1 MNQRSTASYQNGREH
16 LAHELLRLD
25 ALLHLKVLERKQR
38 KRAGGGETG
47 KITTANMDIFK
58 GLYIPEEEIERITE
72 NTDTHDE
79 TRKTPELTDSQ
90 EEVKQ
95 KALLNHIK
103 QLREALSKKI
113 DKSLKAGIHLPFY
126 HLASVFH
133 LNFFELDTLLMCLA
147 PLLDAKYEKLY
158 SYLQDDVTKKFPT
171 VNLILDILCSSGKP
185 AERIDAQSFFL
196 DQSPLFRYGLVKL
209 MGGSDH
215 QSEPLISRC
224 LKLENRIANFLLGF
238 NVMDAELSSFARIID
253 PTRDWDSLVME
264 DEFKNRFIRLAG
276 DYLASV
282 SDGVRKGGSEP
293 MRLVFYLK
301 GPYGVGKKSVAEAF
315 CRQLKLPLLIVDTP
329 ALFRFTKNSVSQFE
343 KTLKQLFRETLL
355 HTAAVYIEGFDR
367 VVSNDDGVGRDVLQ
381 EGFHQELIVRAV
393 EEFSFITFLAGEK
406 QWHPRGRFRN
416 QRFIPLEFSVPT
428 YPLRRRLWE
437 QYLKLSGEIDID
449 GIASKFH
456 FTAGQIRDAAT
467 EARNLAAMRRS
478 RRNDNDDITMEDLYL
493 GCRSQSNR
501 KLSEMALKIEPHY
514 TWSDIVLPSDEL
526 LQLKEIRNC
535 VKYRHVVYSDWG
547 FDKKFSLGKGLNI
560 LFSGPS
566 GTGKTM
572 AAEVIANELRLDLYK
587 IDLSCVVSK
596 YIGETEKNLA
606 GIFREAE
613 TANAILFFDEA
624 DALFGKRS
632 EVRDS
637 HDRYANIEIGFLLQR
652 MEEYEGVVILATN
665 MKKNMDEAFVRRM
678 HFSVDFPFPD
688 ENSRLRIW
696 QNIFPKETP
705 LDKGIDFEYFSKSF
719 NISGGNIKN
728 IALAAAF
735 YAADDGMA
743 VTMEHMVQACK
754 REFQKMGKLCLK
766 SDFGQ
771 YYDLIHQDE

>member
-1 MNQRSTASYQNGREH
+1 MDKGSIETYQNGREH
-16 LAHELLRLD
+16 LAHELLKLD
-25 ALLHLKVLERKQR
+25 ALLHLKVLERKQW
-38 KRAGGGETG
+38 KRTGDGKTG
-47 KITTANMDIFK
+47 KVTTANMDIFK
-58 GLYIPEEEIERITE
+58 GLYIPEEEIEKITGS
-72 NTDTHDE
+72 TDTNNE
-79 TRKTPELTDSQ
+79 TGD
-90 EEVKQ
+90 VKQ
-95 KALLNHIK
+95 KALLDHIR
-103 QLREALSKKI
+103 QLREALSRKI

-133 LNFFELDTLLMCLA
+133 LNFFELDTLLICLA
-147 PLLDAKYEKLY
+147 PLLDVKYEKLY
-158 SYLQDDVTKKFPT
+158 SYLQDDVTKKFPA
-171 VNLILDILCSSGKP
+171 VNFILDILCGSGNP
-185 AERIDAQSFFL
+185 EGRIDAQSFFL
-196 DQSPLFRYGLVKL
+196 DQSPMFRYGLVKFI
-209 MGGSDH
+209 GGGDY

-224 LKLENRIANFLLGF
+224 LKLDDRIANFLLGF
-238 NVMDAELSSFARIID
+238 NVMDAELSSYARIIN
-253 PTRDWDSLVME
+253 PAADWSSLVME
-264 DEFKNRFIRLAG
+264 DELKEQLIRLSG
-276 DYLASV
+276 DYLAEVDKS
-282 SDGVRKGGSEP
+282 SRESKEEFTGP
-293 MRLVFYLK
+293 TRLVFYLK
-301 GPYGVGKKSVAEAF
+301 GPYGVGKKSAAEAF
-315 CRQLKLPLLIVDTP
+315 CYHLQLPLLIVDTP

-343 KTLKQLFRETLL
+343 NTLKQLFRETLL
-355 HTAAVYIEGFDR
+355 HTAAIYIEGFDR
-367 VVSNDDGVGRDVLQ
+367 LAGNDDGVGRDVLQ

-393 EEFSFITFLAGEK
+393 EEFSIITFLSGEK
-406 QWHPRGRFRN
+406 QWHPRGRFRG
-416 QRFIPLEFSVPT
+416 QRFVLLEFSVPN

-437 QYLKLSGEIDID
+437 QYLELSGDIDID
-449 GIASKFH
+449 GIAGKFH
-456 FTAGQIRDAAT
+456 FTAGQIRDAAV
-467 EARNLAAMRRS
+467 EAGNLAAMRRS
-478 RRNDNDDITMEDLYL
+478 TGNDNNGITMEDLYR

-501 KLSEMALKIEPHY
+501 KLSEMALKVEPHY
-514 TWSDIVLPSDEL
+514 TWSDIVLPADEL
-526 LQLKEIRNC
+526 RQLEEIRNC

-547 FDKKFSLGKGLNI
+547 FDKKLSLGKGLNV

-606 GIFREAE
+606 GIFREAK
-613 TANAILFFDEA
+613 TANAVLFFDEA

-632 EVRDS
+632 EVKDS

-678 HFSVDFPFPD
+678 HFTVDFPFPD

-696 QNIFPKETP
+696 QHIFPGETP
-705 LDKGIDFEYFSKSF
+705 LAKGIDFEYFSKSF

-743 VTMEHMVQACK
+743 VTMEHMVQGCK

-766 SDFGQ
+766 SEFGP
-771 YYDLIHQDE
+771 YYDLVEDREST

>member
-1 MNQRSTASYQNGREH
+1 MNQRSTASYRNGREH
-16 LAHELLRLD
+16 LAHELLKLD

-38 KRAGGGETG
+38 KRAGDTKTG
-47 KITTANMDIFK
+47 KFTTANMDIFK
-58 GLYIPEEEIERITE
+58 GLYIPEEEIERITGS
-72 NTDTHDE
+72 TDTHDE
-79 TRKTPELTDSQ
+79 TGD
-90 EEVKQ
+90 VKQ
-95 KALLNHIK
+95 KTLIDHINR
-103 QLREALSKKI
+103 LREALSKKI

-133 LNFFELDTLLMCLA
+133 LNLFELDILLMCLA
-147 PLLDAKYEKLY
+147 PLLDVKYEKLY
-158 SYLQDDVTKKFPT
+158 SYLQDDVTRKFPT
-171 VNLILDILCSSGKP
+171 VNLILDILCGNGNP
-185 AERIDAQSFFL
+185 AGRIDAQSFFL
-196 DQSPLFRYGLVKL
+196 DQSPLFRYGLVTFI
-209 MGGSDH
+209 GSGDH

-224 LKLENRIANFLLGF
+224 LKLDDRIANFLLGF
-238 NVMDAELSSFARIID
+238 NVMDAGLSSFARIIK
-253 PTRDWDSLVME
+253 PTTGWASLVME
-264 DEFKNRFIRLAG
+264 DEFKERLIRLSG
-276 DYLASV
+276 DYSADVGKKSRENKREAVV
-282 SDGVRKGGSEP
+282 SGES

-301 GPYGVGKKSVAEAF
+301 GPYGVGKKSAAEAF
-315 CRQLKLPLLIVDTP
+315 CHQLGLPLLIVDTP
-329 ALFRFTKNSVSQFE
+329 ALSRFTKNSVSQFE
-343 KTLKQLFRETLL
+343 KTLKQLFRESLL
-355 HTAAVYIEGFDR
+355 QTAVVYIEGFDR
-367 VVSNDDGVGRDVLQ
+367 AAGNDDGVGRDFFQ
-381 EGFHQELIVRAV
+381 EGFHQELIIRAV
-393 EEFSFITFLAGEK
+393 EEFSFIAFLAGEK

-416 QRFIPLEFSVPT
+416 LKFISLEFSLPA

-437 QYLKLSGEIDID
+437 QYLQLPGEIDID
-449 GIASKFH
+449 GIAGKFH
-456 FTAGQIRDAAT
+456 FTAGQIRDAAA
-467 EARNLAAMRRS
+467 EAGNLAAVRRS
-478 RRNDNDDITMEDLYL
+478 RRNDNDGITMEDLYR

-501 KLSEMALKIEPHY
+501 KLSEMALKIEPRY
-514 TWSDIVLPSDEL
+514 TWSDIVLPADEL

-547 FDKKFSLGKGLNI
+547 FDKKLSLGKGLNV

-613 TANAILFFDEA
+613 TANALLFFDEA

-632 EVRDS
+632 EVKDS

-678 HFSVDFPFPD
+678 HFTVDFLFPD

-696 QNIFPKETP
+696 QDIFPKETP
-705 LDKGIDFEYFSKSF
+705 LDKSIDFGYFSKSF

-766 SDFGQ
+766 SDFGD
-771 YYDLIHQDE
+771 YYDLIHPEE

>member
-1 MNQRSTASYQNGREH
+1 MDKGSIETYQNSREH
-16 LAHELLRLD
+16 LAHELLKLD
-25 ALLHLKVLERKQR
+25 ALLHLKVLERKQW
-38 KRAGGGETG
+38 KRAGNGKTG
-47 KITTANMDIFK
+47 KVTTANMEIFK
-58 GLYIPEEEIERITE
+58 GLYIPEEEIDRLTGS
-72 NTDTHDE
+72 TDIHNE
-79 TRKTPELTDSQ
+79 TGD
-90 EEVKQ
+90 VKQ
-95 KALLNHIK
+95 KALLDHIK
-103 QLREALSKKI
+103 QLREALSRKI

-133 LNFFELDTLLMCLA
+133 LNFFELDTLLICLA
-147 PLLDAKYEKLY
+147 PLLDVKYEKLY
-158 SYLQDDVTKKFPT
+158 SYLQDDVTKKFPA
-171 VNLILDILCSSGKP
+171 VNFILDILCSSSKP

-196 DQSPLFRYGLVKL
+196 DQSPLFRYGLVKFI
-209 MGGSDH
+209 GGGDH

-224 LKLENRIANFLLGF
+224 LKLDDRIANFLLGF
-238 NVMDAELSSFARIID
+238 NVMDAELSSYARIIN
-253 PTRDWDSLVME
+253 PAADWASLVME
-264 DEFKNRFIRLAG
+264 DELKEQLIRMSG
-276 DYLASV
+276 DYLADVGKNSRE
-282 SDGVRKGGSEP
+282 SKEELAEP
-293 MRLVFYLK
+293 TRLVFYLK
-301 GPYGVGKKSVAEAF
+301 GPYGVGKKSAAEAF
-315 CRQLKLPLLIVDTP
+315 CYHLQLPLLIVDTP

-343 KTLKQLFRETLL
+343 NALKQLFRETLL
-355 HTAAVYIEGFDR
+355 HTAAIYIEGFDR
-367 VVSNDDGVGRDVLQ
+367 LVSDDDGVGRDVLQ

-393 EEFSFITFLAGEK
+393 EEFSIITFLSGEK
-406 QWHPRGRFRN
+406 QWHPRGRFRG
-416 QRFIPLEFSVPT
+416 QRFVLLEFSVPT

-449 GIASKFH
+449 GIAGKFH
-456 FTAGQIRDAAT
+456 FTAGQIRDAAV

-478 RRNDNDDITMEDLYL
+478 TGNDNNGITMEDLYR

-501 KLSEMALKIEPHY
+501 KLSEMALKVEPHY
-514 TWSDIVLPSDEL
+514 TWSDIVLPADEL
-526 LQLKEIRNC
+526 RQLKEIRNC

-547 FDKKFSLGKGLNI
+547 FDKKLSLGKGLNV

-606 GIFREAE
+606 GIFREAK

-632 EVRDS
+632 EVKDS

-678 HFSVDFPFPD
+678 HFTVDFPFPD

-696 QNIFPKETP
+696 QHIFPGETP
-705 LDKGIDFEYFSKSF
+705 LAKGIDFEYFSKSF

-743 VTMEHMVQACK
+743 VTMEHMVQGCK

-766 SDFGQ
+766 SEFGP
-771 YYDLIHQDE
+771 YYDLVEDREST

>member
-1 MNQRSTASYQNGREH
+1 MDKSSIETYQNGREH

-38 KRAGGGETG
+38 ERASHGKTG
-47 KITTANMDIFK
+47 DVTTANMDIFK
-58 GLYIPEEEIERITE
+58 GLYIPEEEIERITGS
-72 NTDTHDE
+72 TDTPNE
-79 TRKTPELTDSQ
+79 TGD
-90 EEVKQ
+90 VKQ
-95 KALLNHIK
+95 KALIDHIK
-103 QLREALSKKI
+103 QLRETLSRKI

-133 LNFFELDTLLMCLA
+133 LNFFELDTLLICLA
-147 PLLDAKYEKLY
+147 PLLDAKYEKFY
-158 SYLQDDVTKKFPT
+158 SYLQDNVTKKFPA
-171 VNLILDILCSSGKP
+171 VNLILDILCSSGNP

-196 DQSPLFRYGLVKL
+196 DQSPLFRYGLVKFI
-209 MGGSDH
+209 GGGDH

-224 LKLENRIANFLLGF
+224 LKLDDRIANFLLGF
-238 NVMDAELSSFARIID
+238 NVMDAELSSFARIIN
-253 PTRDWDSLVME
+253 PTTGWASLVME
-264 DEFKNRFIRLAG
+264 DELKEQLIRLSG
-276 DYLASV
+276 DYLANVGKKS
-282 SDGVRKGGSEP
+282 RENKHERAAAAEP
-293 MRLVFYLK
+293 TRLVFYLK
-301 GPYGVGKKSVAEAF
+301 GPYGVGKKSAAEAF
-315 CRQLKLPLLIVDTP
+315 CYHLQLPLLIVDIP
-329 ALFRFTKNSVSQFE
+329 ALSRFTKNSVSQFE

-355 HTAAVYIEGFDR
+355 QTAVVYIEGFDR
-367 VVSNDDGVGRDVLQ
+367 VVSNDDGVGRDVYQ

-416 QRFIPLEFSVPT
+416 RRFIPLEFSVPP
-428 YPLRRRLWE
+428 YSLRRRLWE
-437 QYLKLSGEIDID
+437 QYLKLPGEIDID
-449 GIASKFH
+449 GIAGKFH
-456 FTAGQIRDAAT
+456 FTAGQIRDAAA
-467 EARNLAAMRRS
+467 EAGNVAAMRKS
-478 RRNDNDDITMEDLYL
+478 NKKGKNGITMEDLYR

-547 FDKKFSLGKGLNI
+547 FDKKLSLGKGLNI

-613 TANAILFFDEA
+613 TANAVLFFDEA

-637 HDRYANIEIGFLLQR
+637 HDRYANIEIGYLLQR

-678 HFSVDFPFPD
+678 HFTVDFPFPD
-688 ENSRLRIW
+688 KNSRLRIW

-705 LDKGIDFEYFSKSF
+705 LEQGIDYEFLSKSF

-743 VTMEHMVQACK
+743 VTMVHMVQACK

-766 SDFGQ
+766 SDFGH

>member
-1 MNQRSTASYQNGREH
+1 MNQNSTATYQNGREH
-16 LAHELLRLD
+16 LAHELLKLD
-25 ALLHLKVLERKQR
+25 ALLHLKVLERKQL
-38 KRAGGGETG
+38 KRASHGKTG
-47 KITTANMDIFK
+47 KVTTANMDIFK
-58 GLYIPEEEIERITE
+58 GLYIPEEEIERITGS
-72 NTDTHDE
+72 TDTHNE
-79 TRKTPELTDSQ
+79 TGD
-90 EEVKQ
+90 VKQ

-103 QLREALSKKI
+103 QLREALSRKI

-133 LNFFELDTLLMCLA
+133 LNFFELDTLLICLA
-147 PLLDAKYEKLY
+147 PLLDVKYEKFY
-158 SYLQDDVTKKFPT
+158 SYLQDDVTKKFPA
-171 VNLILDILCSSGKP
+171 VNFILDILCSSGKP
-185 AERIDAQSFFL
+185 EKRIDAQSFFL
-196 DQSPLFRYGLVKL
+196 DQSPLFRYGLVKFI
-209 MGGSDH
+209 GGGDH

-224 LKLENRIANFLLGF
+224 LKLDDRIANFLLGF
-238 NVMDAELSSFARIID
+238 NVMDAELSSFARIIN
-253 PTRDWDSLVME
+253 PTTGWPSLVME
-264 DEFKNRFIRLAG
+264 DELKEQLIRLSG
-276 DYLASV
+276 DYLTEVGKNSRESKEELA
-282 SDGVRKGGSEP
+282 EP

-301 GPYGVGKKSVAEAF
+301 GPYGVGKKSAAEAF
-315 CRQLKLPLLIVDTP
+315 CYQLQLPLLIVDTP
-329 ALFRFTKNSVSQFE
+329 ALFRFTRNSVSQYE

-355 HTAAVYIEGFDR
+355 HTAAIYIEGFDR
-367 VVSNDDGVGRDVLQ
+367 LVSNDDGVGRDVLQ
-381 EGFHQELIVRAV
+381 EGFHQELIARAV
-393 EEFSFITFLAGEK
+393 EEFSIITFLSGEK
-406 QWHPRGRFRN
+406 QWHPRGRFRG
-416 QRFIPLEFSVPT
+416 QRFVLLEFSVPT

-437 QYLKLSGEIDID
+437 QYLELSGDIDID
-449 GIASKFH
+449 GIAGKFH
-456 FTAGQIRDAAT
+456 FTAGQIRDAAV
-467 EARNLAAMRRS
+467 EAGNLAAMRRS
-478 RRNDNDDITMEDLYL
+478 TGNDNIGITMEDLYR

-514 TWSDIVLPSDEL
+514 TWSDIVLPADEL

-547 FDKKFSLGKGLNI
+547 FDKKLSLGKGVNI

-606 GIFREAE
+606 GIFREAK

-665 MKKNMDEAFVRRM
+665 MKKNMDDAFIRRM
-678 HFSVDFPFPD
+678 HFTVDFPFPD

-705 LDKGIDFEYFSKSF
+705 LDKGINFEYFSKSF
-719 NISGGNIKN
+719 NIPGGNIKN

-743 VTMEHMVQACK
+743 VTMEHMVQGCK

-766 SDFGQ
+766 SDFGP
-771 YYDLIHQDE
+771 YYDLVEGREST